1 MRIAY
6 TTLMSGANKTEKSD
20 FFFFFLQ
27 FVALQ
32 SYMLYYYNLQ
42 PLKDDMKYI

>member
-1 MRIAY
+1 MHIAY

-20 FFFFFLQ
+20 FFLQ

-42 PLKDDMKYI
+42 PLKDDMKYNI